1 MRKIFSCLFENVR
14 LKKGYFITLI
24 VLSVLAIIMAV
35 VSAIQLNGSILPI
48 DLSNIVFVR
57 FLRGDCGFIFLVVGS
72 VLNLALFYLA
82 IVICCC
88 KNFLRPVAIL
98 FYLYFVYCQAMI
110 FTSIILIYGMLN
122 AFLILTLLFVYLICV
137 FAIFI
142 MIILCLFSLDCNN
155 FWSSCFKPSECQLA
169 ALSLAILL
177 LTIVFCII
185 ESILKSFVLLLVF

>member
-1 MRKIFSCLFENVR
+1 MRNFFSNLFENVR